1 MKSINWKLIGVIT
14 LWILGLSAVIS
25 SFAFTE
31 IKQRSVLCKSILIDI
46 NRDDENYFINKA
58 DVLKI
63 LYSTG
68 DSLIGTKVDEIPLSL
83 LERLIVANK
92 YIKSA
97 KVFIDIKGN
106 LQVEINQ
113 RKPLIRIINS
123 TYQSFYIDEDG
134 SKMPLSTLYSA
145 RSIVCNGNILESYDG
160 KNDTLQTDL
169 TKSLY
174 ALSKFIKANEF
185 WEAQIEQIYIEQNN
199 DFVFIPRVGDH
210 KIIFGDTTNMVEK
223 FDNLM
228 IFYNKALPKVGWQTY
243 HTINVKYKGQIVA
256 SRNDI
261 AEPVLPVL
269 TDSLE
274 TAIDSTESKI
284 NIN

>member
-1 MKSINWKLIGVIT
+1 MKNINWKLIGVIT
-14 LWILGLSAVIS
+14 LWILGLCAVIS

-68 DSLIGTKVDEIPLSL
+68 DSLIGTKIDEIPLSL

-106 LQVEINQ
+106 LQVEIKQ
-113 RKPLIRIINS
+113 RKPLMRIINH

-134 SKMPLSTLYSA
+134 NKMPLSSLYSA
-145 RSIVCNGNILESYDG
+145 RSIVCNGNILEAYDG
-160 KNDTLQTDL
+160 KNDTLQTAL
-169 TKSLY
+169 ASSLY
-174 ALSKFIKANEF
+174 ALSKYIKADEF

-261 AEPVLPVL
+261 AEPVLPL
-269 TDSLE
+269 KNDSLE

>member
-1 MKSINWKLIGVIT
+1 MKNINWKLIGVIT

-68 DSLIGTKVDEIPLSL
+68 DSLIGTKIDEIPLSL

-106 LQVEINQ
+106 LQVEIQQ
-113 RKPLIRIINS
+113 RKPLMRIINHA
-123 TYQSFYIDEDG
+123 YQSFYIDEDG
-134 SKMPLSTLYSA
+134 NKMPLSSLYSA
-145 RSIVCNGNILESYDG
+145 RSIVCNGNILEAYDG
-160 KNDTLQTDL
+160 KNDTLQTAL
-169 TKSLY
+169 ASSLF
-174 ALSKFIKANEF
+174 ALSKYIKADEF

-261 AEPVLPVL
+261 AEPVLPL
-269 TDSLE
+269 KNDSLE

>member
-1 MKSINWKLIGVIT
+1 MKRINWKLIGVIT
-14 LWILGLSAVIS
+14 LWVLGLSAVIS

-31 IKQRSVLCKSILIDI
+31 IKQRSVLCKLVLIDI

-68 DSLIGTKVDEIPLSL
+68 DSLIGTKVDDIPLSL

-97 KVFIDIKGN
+97 KVFIDVKGN
-106 LQVEINQ
+106 LQVEIEQ
-113 RKPLIRIINS
+113 RKPLLRIINN

-134 SKMPLSTLYSA
+134 YKMPLSALYSA
-145 RSIVCNGNILESYDG
+145 RSIVSNGYIAESYDG
-160 KNDTLQTDL
+160 KNDTLQTEL
-169 TKSLY
+169 ASSLF
-174 ALSKFIKANEF
+174 ALSKYIKANEF
-185 WEAQIEQIYIEQNN
+185 WDAQIEQIYIEENS

-210 KIIFGDTTNMVEK
+210 KIIFGDTSNMVEK

-243 HTINVKYKGQIVA
+243 HTINVKFKGQIVA

-261 AEPVLPVL
+261 AEPILP
-269 TDSLE
+269 TKSDSLE

>member
-1 MKSINWKLIGVIT
+1 MKNINWKLIGVIT

-68 DSLIGTKVDEIPLSL
+68 DSLIGTKIDEIPLSL

-106 LQVEINQ
+106 LQVEIQQ
-113 RKPLIRIINS
+113 RKPLMRIINHA
-123 TYQSFYIDEDG
+123 YQSFYIDEDG
-134 SKMPLSTLYSA
+134 NKMPLSSLYSA
-145 RSIVCNGNILESYDG
+145 RSIVCNGNILEAYDG
-160 KNDTLQTDL
+160 KNDTLQTAL
-169 TKSLY
+169 ASSLY
-174 ALSKFIKANEF
+174 ALSKYIKADEF

-261 AEPVLPVL
+261 AEPVLPL
-269 TDSLE
+269 KNDSLE

>member
-1 MKSINWKLIGVIT
+1 MKNINWKLIGVIT

-68 DSLIGTKVDEIPLSL
+68 DSLIGTKIDEIPLSL

-106 LQVEINQ
+106 LQVEIQQ
-113 RKPLIRIINS
+113 RKPLMRIINH

-134 SKMPLSTLYSA
+134 NKMPLSSLYSA
-145 RSIVCNGNILESYDG
+145 RSIVCNGNILEAYDG
-160 KNDTLQTDL
+160 KNDTLQTAL
-169 TKSLY
+169 ASSLY
-174 ALSKFIKANEF
+174 ALSKYIKADEF

-261 AEPVLPVL
+261 AEPVLPL
-269 TDSLE
+269 KNDSLE

>member
-46 NRDDENYFINKA
+46 NRDDENYFISKA

-63 LYSTG
+63 LYATG
-68 DSLIGTKVDEIPLSL
+68 DSLIGTKVDDIPLSL
-83 LERLIVANK
+83 LERLMVANK

-113 RKPLIRIINS
+113 RKPLVRIINNS
-123 TYQSFYIDEDG
+123 YQSFYIDEDG
-134 SKMPLSTLYSA
+134 NKMPLSTLYSA
-145 RSIVCNGNILESYDG
+145 RSIVCNGNIVENYDG
-160 KNDTLQTDL
+160 MNDTLQTSL

-174 ALSKFIKANEF
+174 VLSKYIKKNEF
-185 WEAQIEQIYIEQNN
+185 WDAQIEQIYIEQNN

-210 KIIFGDTTNMVEK
+210 KIIFGDTTNMVDK

-228 IFYNKALPKVGWQTY
+228 IFYNKALPKVGWETY

>member
-1 MKSINWKLIGVIT
+1 MKRINWKLIGVIT
-14 LWILGLSAVIS
+14 LWVLGLSAVIS

-68 DSLIGTKVDEIPLSL
+68 NSLIGTRVDDIPLSL
-83 LERLIVANK
+83 LERLIIANK

-97 KVFIDIKGN
+97 KVFIDVKGN
-106 LQVEINQ
+106 LQVEIEQ
-113 RKPLIRIINS
+113 RKPLLRIINN

-134 SKMPLSTLYSA
+134 YKMPLSALYSA
-145 RSIVCNGNILESYDG
+145 RSIVSNGYISESYDG
-160 KNDTLQTDL
+160 KNDTLQTEL
-169 TKSLY
+169 ASSLF
-174 ALSKFIKANEF
+174 ALSKYIRANEF
-185 WEAQIEQIYIEQNN
+185 WDAQIEQIYIEENS

-210 KIIFGDTTNMVEK
+210 KIIFGDTSNMVEK

-243 HTINVKYKGQIVA
+243 HTINVKFKGQIVA

-261 AEPVLPVL
+261 AEPILP
-269 TDSLE
+269 TKSDSLE

>member
-14 LWILGLSAVIS
+14 LWIVGLIAVIS

-63 LYSTG
+63 LYSSG

-83 LERLIVANK
+83 LERLIVSNK

-134 SKMPLSTLYSA
+134 NKMPLSTLYSA

-160 KNDTLQTDL
+160 KNDTLQTAIAS
-169 TKSLY
+169 SLY

>member
-1 MKSINWKLIGVIT
+1 MKNINWKLIGVIT

-68 DSLIGTKVDEIPLSL
+68 DSLIGTKIDEIPLSL

-106 LQVEINQ
+106 LQVEIQQ
-113 RKPLIRIINS
+113 RKPLMRIINH

-134 SKMPLSTLYSA
+134 NKMPLSSLYSA
-145 RSIVCNGNILESYDG
+145 RSIVCNGNILEAYDG
-160 KNDTLQTDL
+160 KNDTLQTAL
-169 TKSLY
+169 ASSLY
-174 ALSKFIKANEF
+174 ALSKYIKADEF

>member
-14 LWILGLSAVIS
+14 LWIVGLSAVIS

-63 LYSTG
+63 LYSSG
-68 DSLIGTKVDEIPLSL
+68 DSLIGTKIDEIPLSL

-134 SKMPLSTLYSA
+134 NKMPLSNLYSA

-160 KNDTLQTDL
+160 KNDTLQTAL
-169 TKSLY
+169 ASSLY

>member
-1 MKSINWKLIGVIT
+1 MKNINWKLIGVIT

-68 DSLIGTKVDEIPLSL
+68 DSLIGTKIDEIPLSL

-106 LQVEINQ
+106 LQVEIKQ
-113 RKPLIRIINS
+113 RKPLMRIINHA
-123 TYQSFYIDEDG
+123 YQSFYIDEDG
-134 SKMPLSTLYSA
+134 NKMPLSSLYSA
-145 RSIVCNGNILESYDG
+145 RSIVCNGNILEAYDG
-160 KNDTLQTDL
+160 KNDSLQTAL
-169 TKSLY
+169 ASSLY
-174 ALSKFIKANEF
+174 ALSNYIKADEF

-261 AEPVLPVL
+261 AEPVLPL
-269 TDSLE
+269 KNDSLE

>member
-14 LWILGLSAVIS
+14 LWIVGLSAVIS

-63 LYSTG
+63 LYSSG

-134 SKMPLSTLYSA
+134 NKMPLSTLYSA

-160 KNDTLQTDL
+160 KNDTLQTAIAS
-169 TKSLY
+169 SLY

>member
-68 DSLIGTKVDEIPLSL
+68 DSLIGTRVDDIPLSL

-97 KVFIDIKGN
+97 KVFIDVKGN
-106 LQVEINQ
+106 LQVEIEQ
-113 RKPLIRIINS
+113 RKPLLRIINN
-123 TYQSFYIDEDG
+123 TYQSFYIDEEG
-134 SKMPLSTLYSA
+134 YKMPLSALYSA
-145 RSIVCNGNILESYDG
+145 RSIVSNGHIVESYDG

-169 TKSLY
+169 ASSLY
-174 ALSKFIKANEF
+174 VLSKFIKANEF
-185 WEAQIEQIYIEQNN
+185 WDAQIEQIYIEQNS

-210 KIIFGDTTNMVEK
+210 KIIFGDTSNMVEK

-269 TDSLE
+269 KDSLE

>member
-46 NRDDENYFINKA
+46 NRDDENYFISKA

-63 LYSTG
+63 LYATG
-68 DSLIGTKVDEIPLSL
+68 DSLIGTKVDDIPLSL
-83 LERLIVANK
+83 LERLMVANK

-113 RKPLIRIINS
+113 RKPLVRIINNS
-123 TYQSFYIDEDG
+123 YQSFYIDEDG
-134 SKMPLSTLYSA
+134 NKMPLSTLYSA
-145 RSIVCNGNILESYDG
+145 RSIVCNGNIVENYDG
-160 KNDTLQTDL
+160 KNDTLQTSL

-174 ALSKFIKANEF
+174 VLSKYIKKNEF
-185 WEAQIEQIYIEQNN
+185 WDAQIEQIYIEQNN

-228 IFYNKALPKVGWQTY
+228 IFYNKALPKVGWETY

>member
-14 LWILGLSAVIS
+14 LWIVGLSAVIS

-63 LYSTG
+63 LYSSG

-134 SKMPLSTLYSA
+134 NKMPLSTLYSA

-160 KNDTLQTDL
+160 KNDTLQTAL
-169 TKSLY
+169 ASSLY

-261 AEPVLPVL
+261 AEPVLPIL

>member
-14 LWILGLSAVIS
+14 LWIVGLSAVIS

-134 SKMPLSTLYSA
+134 NKMPLSNLYSA

-160 KNDTLQTDL
+160 KNDTLQTAL
-169 TKSLY
+169 ASSLY

>member
-14 LWILGLSAVIS
+14 LWIVGLSAVIS

-63 LYSTG
+63 LYSSG

-134 SKMPLSTLYSA
+134 NKMPLSTLYSA

-160 KNDTLQTDL
+160 KNDTLQTAL
-169 TKSLY
+169 ASSLY

>member
-1 MKSINWKLIGVIT
+1 MKNINWKLIGVIT

-46 NRDDENYFINKA
+46 NRDDENYLINKA

-68 DSLIGTKVDEIPLSL
+68 DSLIGTKIDEIPLSL

-106 LQVEINQ
+106 LQVEIQQ
-113 RKPLIRIINS
+113 RKPLMRIINHA
-123 TYQSFYIDEDG
+123 YQSFYIDEDG
-134 SKMPLSTLYSA
+134 NKMPLSSLYSA
-145 RSIVCNGNILESYDG
+145 RSIVCNGNILEAYDG
-160 KNDTLQTDL
+160 KNDTLQTAL
-169 TKSLY
+169 ASSLF
-174 ALSKFIKANEF
+174 ALSKYIKADEF

-261 AEPVLPVL
+261 AEPVLPL
-269 TDSLE
+269 KNDSLE

>member
-134 SKMPLSTLYSA
+134 NKMPLSTLYSA

-160 KNDTLQTDL
+160 KNDTLQTAIAS
-169 TKSLY
+169 SLY

>member
-1 MKSINWKLIGVIT
+1 MKNINWKLIGVIT

-68 DSLIGTKVDEIPLSL
+68 DSLIGTKIDEIPLSL

-106 LQVEINQ
+106 LQVEIQQ
-113 RKPLIRIINS
+113 RKPMMRIINHA
-123 TYQSFYIDEDG
+123 YQSFYIDEDG
-134 SKMPLSTLYSA
+134 NKMPLSSLYSA
-145 RSIVCNGNILESYDG
+145 RSIVCNGNILEAYDG
-160 KNDTLQTDL
+160 KNDSLQTAL
-169 TKSLY
+169 ASSLY
-174 ALSKFIKANEF
+174 ALSKYIKADEF

-261 AEPVLPVL
+261 AEPVLPL
-269 TDSLE
+269 KNDSLE

>member
-1 MKSINWKLIGVIT
+1 MKNINWKLIGVIT

-68 DSLIGTKVDEIPLSL
+68 DSLIGTKIDEIPLSL

-106 LQVEINQ
+106 LQVEIKQ
-113 RKPLIRIINS
+113 RKPLMRIINHA
-123 TYQSFYIDEDG
+123 YQSFYIDEDG
-134 SKMPLSTLYSA
+134 NKMPLSSLYSA
-145 RSIVCNGNILESYDG
+145 RSIVCNGNILEAYDG
-160 KNDTLQTDL
+160 KNDSLQTAL
-169 TKSLY
+169 ASSLY
-174 ALSKFIKANEF
+174 ALSNYIKADEF

-243 HTINVKYKGQIVA
+243 HTINVEYKGQIVA

-261 AEPVLPVL
+261 AEPVLPL
-269 TDSLE
+269 KNDSLE

>member
-14 LWILGLSAVIS
+14 LWIVGLIAVIS

-63 LYSTG
+63 LYSSG

-83 LERLIVANK
+83 LERLIVSNK

-134 SKMPLSTLYSA
+134 NKMPLSTLYSA

-160 KNDTLQTDL
+160 KNDTLQTAL
-169 TKSLY
+169 ASSLY

>member
-1 MKSINWKLIGVIT
+1 
-14 LWILGLSAVIS
+14 
-25 SFAFTE
+25 
-31 IKQRSVLCKSILIDI
+31 
-46 NRDDENYFINKA
+46 
-58 DVLKI
+58 
-63 LYSTG
+63 
-68 DSLIGTKVDEIPLSL
+68 LSL
-83 LERLIVANK
+83 LERLMVANK

-113 RKPLIRIINS
+113 RKPLVRIINNS
-123 TYQSFYIDEDG
+123 YQSFYIDEDG
-134 SKMPLSTLYSA
+134 NKMPLSTLYSA
-145 RSIVCNGNILESYDG
+145 RSIVCNGNIVENYDG
-160 KNDTLQTDL
+160 KNDTLQTSL

-174 ALSKFIKANEF
+174 VLSKYIKKNEF
-185 WEAQIEQIYIEQNN
+185 WDAQIEQIYIEQNN

-228 IFYNKALPKVGWQTY
+228 IFYNKALPKVGWETY

>member
-14 LWILGLSAVIS
+14 LWIVGLSAVIS

-134 SKMPLSTLYSA
+134 NKMPLSTLYSA

>member
-14 LWILGLSAVIS
+14 LWIVGLSAVIS

-134 SKMPLSTLYSA
+134 NKMPLSTLYSA
-145 RSIVCNGNILESYDG
+145 RSIICNGNILESYDG
-160 KNDTLQTDL
+160 KNDTLQTAL
-169 TKSLY
+169 VSSLY

-261 AEPVLPVL
+261 AEPVLQVL

>member
-14 LWILGLSAVIS
+14 LWIVGLSAVIS

-134 SKMPLSTLYSA
+134 NKMPLSTLYSA

-160 KNDTLQTDL
+160 KNDTLQTVL
-169 TKSLY
+169 VSSLY

>member
-14 LWILGLSAVIS
+14 LWIVGLSAVIS

-134 SKMPLSTLYSA
+134 NKMPLSNLYSA

-160 KNDTLQTDL
+160 KNDTLQTAL
-169 TKSLY
+169 VSSLY